1 MDLRTVLEVIPRY
14 HPVYSEVPAEV
25 IAEVDDRYAHGTFR
39 NWASFTHSVLAHAR
53 GTPHGA
59 YRPRPARTP
68 RGQLGT
74 RSVTGQRRLITE
86 AAQDRE
92 QIRRLYT
99 RAHEHDHVLCLV
111 PTPGR
116 RGEGIGRDLL
126 RALGKRFDRP
136 RTPRD
141 PQRLL
146 ELAGIWLNAH
156 GITTV
161 IVRHADRLSIESW
174 REICSVLPAYT
185 DLWLWAEPF
194 TLTPAHQRVSRE
206 LDMNT
211 GSLEA
216 LQSRLASN
224 QSRQHQVARLA
235 EQTPTPIAPD
245 ADYALFAIASQ
256 APGNETLFANFLLG
270 RDHALWHLNKI
281 ERRPDEASVN
291 RLLAHVA
298 HCAADDEAAIARARG
313 AQMQL
318 LLAGIHTSIDPEPLR
333 GLITAHNLSR
343 PDRHAARLLSGY
355 VQPIPAATAAAC
367 LASGRGPTIY
377 TVITGRRDERYW
389 GALGVDIATY
399 DDELMP
405 SRRLETA
412 IDNFQL
418 QQLH

>member
-1 MDLRTVLEVIPRY
+1 
-14 HPVYSEVPAEV
+14 
-25 IAEVDDRYAHGTFR
+25 
-39 NWASFTHSVLAHAR
+39 
-53 GTPHGA
+53 
-59 YRPRPARTP
+59 
-68 RGQLGT
+68 
-74 RSVTGQRRLITE
+74 VTGQRRLITE
-86 AAQDRE
+86 APEDRE

-99 RAHEHDHVLCLV
+99 HAHEHDHVLCVV

-174 REICSVLPAYT
+174 REICSVLPGHT
-185 DLWLWAEPF
+185 DLWLWAEPS

-206 LDMNT
+206 LDMST

-216 LQSRLASN
+216 LQSRLAYDPP
-224 QSRQHQVARLA
+224 RQHPVARLA
-235 EQTPTPIAPD
+235 DQIPTPTAPD

-270 RDHALWHLNKI
+270 REHALWHLDKI
-281 ERRPDEASVN
+281 ERRPHEASVN

-333 GLITAHNLSR
+333 ALVTTHNLSR
-343 PDRHAARLLSGY
+343 PDLHAARLLSGY

-367 LASGRGPTIY
+367 LASGRGPDWLATLAPEQI
-377 TVITGRRDERYW
+377 
-389 GALGVDIATY
+389 GAGQIGDYRVPRHLQPPVSLLALEHDLWLDHGAT
-399 DDELMP
+399 DP
-405 SRRLETA
+405 RRLRRTLDVVTRQTGLRFARDSSPWHRMHHRVEVSYM
-412 IDNFQL
+412 
-418 QQLH
+418 